1 MWMIPQLLSTSVPD
15 VRGAGQFREVRR
27 TTTTIWPGVTITVN
41 PTRKGARMAKTKTRE
56 GEATGTTITA
66 ITVGEVATDPG
77 ATQLAVR
84 VKTKADI
91 ITDVEVITRAVTAP
105 ETTTKIIIT
114 VVKVT
119 TTTRPVT

>member
-1 MWMIPQLLSTSVPD
+1 MIPQLLSTSVLD
-15 VRGAGQFREVRR
+15 VRGAGQLREVRR
-27 TTTTIWPGVTITVN
+27 TTTTIWLGVTITVN
-41 PTRKGARMAKTKTRE
+41 PTRKGARMAMTKMRK

-66 ITVGEVATDPG
+66 ITVEEVATDPG

-91 ITDVEVITRAVTAP
+91 ITDVEVITRVATAP
-105 ETTTKIIIT
+105 ETTTKIIIIT

-119 TTTRPVT
+119 TTTRPIA